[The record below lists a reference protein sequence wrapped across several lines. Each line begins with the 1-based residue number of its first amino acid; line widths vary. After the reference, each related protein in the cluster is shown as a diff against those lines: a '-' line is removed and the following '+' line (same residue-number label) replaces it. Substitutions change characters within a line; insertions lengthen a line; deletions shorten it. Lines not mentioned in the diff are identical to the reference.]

1 MEKIQSR
8 MSNFMGIWKIRR
20 LKMSVNSA
28 QEKSLHKILWM
39 KDNLKIWTPLKWI
52 TGWCKITGYCVY
64 QVNWIVFI
72 KLTGS
77 ENIFSK
83 CKLCEWTYIIPQF
96 EWCSNLL
103 WKFQVKLP
111 SRKFFSSVVV
121 INPSMKISS

>member
-8 MSNFMGIWKIRR
+8 MSNFMGIWKFRR

-39 KDNLKIWTPLKWI
+39 KDNLKILTVKP
-52 TGWCKITGYCVY
+52 GYCVY

-77 ENIFSK
+77 ENEFSIK
-83 CKLCEWTYIIPQF
+83 MVQIDVYNSTI
-96 EWCSNLL
+96 
-103 WKFQVKLP
+103 
-111 SRKFFSSVVV
+111 
-121 INPSMKISS
+121 